1 MTRRETTF
9 GPEPAGPASTESI
22 LKDSVSAGLLE
33 DLERRRNELR
43 LRLLRIYEAYALAVA
58 ILLLTVFYQTLTLTR
73 LGSQHPELFQWLT
86 MLWGSFSMTLLLGLP
101 RLGPWIARHS
111 RILLPARVLIDLIV
125 LITLINASGGI
136 SSGLGTLLLPTLAM
150 ATILLDENSARAA
163 PAAATLLLFAEEFYL
178 VLYNPLIKV
187 DFFQAGVL
195 GAACFGLS
203 IAARILS
210 RRIRENDLRAITQA
224 AEVADLEQLNLQ
236 ILSRMRTGIIV
247 VTEAD
252 RVRVMNDAARELL
265 GRGRLA
271 PASAL
276 PRDDGLP
283 VIIRNT
289 LEQWRGSGSHRPT
302 PLRVTD
308 AGPAIRIN
316 LAPVHRGKR
325 EGDVILFL
333 EDAAELEQQAQQLK
347 LAALGQ
353 LSASIA
359 HEIRNPLSAISHAA
373 QLLAESPELASADAR
388 LAAIISNHCGRM
400 NQLVQ
405 NVLASS
411 RPNPPRP
418 ELIELALELP
428 RRVAAFRETDPDA
441 LVDIDVNPSNLA
453 VRMDRSHLDQV
464 LSNLLANAVRHSQ
477 QRTARRW
484 ARIEVRLD
492 AGSGRPTLSVLDEG
506 SGVDGAG
513 RQRLF
518 EPFFTTEPQGTGL
531 GLYLS
536 RALCQANQ
544 ADLRY
549 HPRATG
555 GACFR
560 ITFAPA
566 ERSID

>member
-1 MTRRETTF
+1 MTQGATAF
-9 GPEPAGPASTESI
+9 EPDHTGRASIERHPTGA
-22 LKDSVSAGLLE
+22 VSEGLVD
-33 DLERRRNELR
+33 DLERRHNELR

-73 LGSQHPELFQWLT
+73 IGSLHPVLFQWLT
-86 MLWGSFSMTLLLGLP
+86 ILWGAFSMTLLLGLP
-101 RLGPWIARHS
+101 RLGPWIGRHS
-111 RILLPARVLIDLIV
+111 RILLPARVLIDLTV

-136 SSGLGTLLLPTLAM
+136 GSGLGTLLLPTLAM
-150 ATILLDENSARAA
+150 AMILLEENSARAA
-163 PAAATLLLFAEEFYL
+163 PAAATLLLFFEEFYL
-178 VLYNPLIKV
+178 TLDNPLIKG

-203 IAARILS
+203 VAAGLLS

-247 VTEAD
+247 VTAAD
-252 RVRVMNDAARELL
+252 QVRVMNDAARELL

-271 PASAL
+271 PASASTQE
-276 PRDDGLP
+276 DGLP
-283 VIIRNT
+283 AIIRASVKH
-289 LEQWRGSGSHRPT
+289 WRANGNHRPA
-302 PLRVTD
+302 PLRVTE
-308 AGPAIRIN
+308 AGPAIRVS
-316 LAPVHRGKR
+316 LAPVHRGNR

-359 HEIRNPLSAISHAA
+359 HEIRNPLSAINHAA
-373 QLLAESPELASADAR
+373 QLLAESPALATADAR

-405 NVLASS
+405 NVLQSS

-418 ELIELALELP
+418 ELIDLAQELP
-428 RRVAAFRETDPDA
+428 RQVAAFRETEPDA
-441 LVDIDVNPSNLA
+441 LVEIDINPSNLA

-477 QRTARRW
+477 QRTGRRW
-484 ARIEVRLD
+484 ARIEGRLD
-492 AGSGRPTLSVLDEG
+492 DGSSRPILSVLDEG
-506 SGVDGAG
+506 SGVDDAG
-513 RQRLF
+513 RERLF
-518 EPFFTTEPQGTGL
+518 EPFFTTESQGTGL

-544 ADLRY
+544 SDLRY